1 MKKARQNTAIREI
14 ESKLKDISKKLQDKG
29 VMVRRENLTRGPSF
43 RVRSGRCFVA
53 RKGDENRKD
62 CLFIDKRLSIQQQL
76 EIIEERLRN
85 LH

>member
-1 MKKARQNTAIREI
+1 MKKTRQNVAIREI
-14 ESKLKDISKKLQDKG
+14 ESKLKEISKKLVENG
-29 VMVRRENLTRGPSF
+29 IMVRRENLTRGPSF

-53 RKGDENRKD
+53 PKGDENRKD

-76 EIIEERLRN
+76 EIIEERMRN